1 LARDTNF
8 YYSFLVLPAAKRNAI
23 VAVWDFCRAVDD
35 ATDEPAA
42 VNAGSVAAEVARWR
56 AELAA
61 CFEGGTPRTSQGAA
75 LVPVIQRFDLSRA
88 PFEALIDGVEMDLV
102 PRRYETFGELY
113 EYCIRV
119 ASAVGLMCIEIF
131 GYRDAAAKQYAI
143 ELGVALQLT
152 NILRDVRGDLE
163 RGRLYIPLE
172 DLRAHGCTEQEIGR
186 EAAAGNLT
194 SAVVRAVLRQQAERA
209 REYYRRADRARP
221 REASGLVAAEIMGAI
236 YRALLDRIERR
247 GYDVFAEVVRIPRPR
262 RAMIAAT
269 TWARM
274 TMTRPGARSMPLP
287 GA

>member
-1 LARDTNF
+1 
-8 YYSFLVLPAAKRNAI
+8 
-23 VAVWDFCRAVDD
+23 
-35 ATDEPAA
+35 
-42 VNAGSVAAEVARWR
+42 
-56 AELAA
+56 
-61 CFEGGTPRTSQGAA
+61 
-75 LVPVIQRFDLSRA
+75 
-88 PFEALIDGVEMDLV
+88 M
-102 PRRYETFGELY
+102 
-113 EYCIRV
+113 

-131 GYRDAAAKQYAI
+131 GYRDAAAKQYATD
-143 ELGVALQLT
+143 LGVALQLT

-186 EAAAGNLT
+186 EAAAGHLM
-194 SAVVRAVLRQQAERA
+194 SASVRALLRQQAERA

-274 TMTRPGARSMPLP
+274 TMTRPGARSMALP

>member
-88 PFEALIDGVEMDLV
+88 PFEALVDGVEMDLV

-131 GYRDAAAKQYAI
+131 GYRDAAAKQYATD
-143 ELGVALQLT
+143 LGVALQLT

-186 EAAAGNLT
+186 EAAAGHLT
-194 SAVVRAVLRQQAERA
+194 SASVRALLRQQAERA